1 MKNYP
6 KPGPMKSKGSN
17 KSNGNDRKASA
28 GKPHDMSPKCKE
40 SKGQAVWQNMRD

>member
-6 KPGPMKSKGSN
+6 KPGPMKSKEAN
-17 KSNGNDRKASA
+17 KPNKAAA